1 MEKCLETCGD
11 DGDGASV
18 QSGDCG
24 DGAGVQSGDD
34 GDGANML
41 SVVTACIPILTW
53 LLSPMTESSALIKDK
68 QWKYEN
74 KTDFNLP
81 RENNKPCLPTPGT
94 RPTSSSGSQS
104 PVSV

>member
-1 MEKCLETCGD
+1 MELVFRVVTVVMELVFRVV
-11 DGDGASV
+11 AMV
-18 QSGDCG
+18 M
-24 DGAGVQSGDD
+24 V
-34 GDGANML
+34 MEL
-41 SVVTACIPILTW
+41 VLRVVTACIPILTW

-94 RPTSSSGSQS
+94 RPTPSSGSQS
-104 PVSV
+104 PVSVSS